1 MFLGK
6 EYHRIAQAS
15 DSGDALLITD
25 YATDGIFK
33 GVEFLIQKNFTIAAA
48 GILLILVDFT
58 TYSGLNKRVII
69 KPATYTTTYGPV
81 LVSITRGT
89 NYSGGTPIPAYNLN
103 TIIGGTSKTTFTYG
117 ATGTEKGTVT
127 QEFIIG
133 YGSTN
138 QSSGGGTASSDVL
151 IVRGNTGKT
160 LIEVTNNSGNE
171 ITFNFLQELFEI

>member
-1 MFLGK
+1 MLLGK
-6 EYHRIAQAS
+6 EYNRIAQAS
-15 DSGDALLITD
+15 YSGDALLVTD
-25 YATDGIFK
+25 YAMDGIFQ
-33 GVEFLIQKNFTIAAA
+33 GFEYLIQKNFTIAAS
-48 GILLILVDFT
+48 GTLNILVDYT
-58 TYSGLNKRVII
+58 TYTGLNKRVII

-89 NYSGGTPIPAYNLN
+89 DYSGGTPIPAYNLN
-103 TIIGGTSKTTFTYG
+103 TIIGGISKTTFTHG

-138 QSSGGGTASSDVL
+138 QSSGGGTGTTDVL
-151 IVRGNTGKT
+151 IIRGNTGKT
-160 LIEVTNNSGNE
+160 LIEIMNNSGNE